1 MYFYVSDPGPA
12 ATQARDAAMVDA
24 LAKADQLAAAS
35 GVTIIGV
42 ISISETWAPMPMSK
56 DYQMAGGM
64 GGADMAAEY
73 APVPVSPGSTDIS
86 VEVQVTYEIN
96 QPNG

>member
-1 MYFYVSDPGPA
+1 MA
-12 ATQARDAAMVDA
+12 
-24 LAKADQLAAAS
+24 
-35 GVTIIGV
+35 
-42 ISISETWAPMPMSK
+42 K

-64 GGADMAAEY
+64 GGADMAAAEY